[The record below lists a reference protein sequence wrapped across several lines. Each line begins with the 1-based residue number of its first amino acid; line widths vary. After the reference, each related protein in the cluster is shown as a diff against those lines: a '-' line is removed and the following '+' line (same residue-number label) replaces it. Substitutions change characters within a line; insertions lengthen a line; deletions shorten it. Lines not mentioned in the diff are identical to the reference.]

1 MKKKGIFAACLIG
14 LFGVMTGCSES
25 QGDRNAVLE
34 VRLTDAPADYDSV
47 LIDVRDVQI
56 HTAAGDSTAGWKSLQ
71 VNAGIY
77 NLLDFR
83 NGMDTLLATTELPA
97 GHVSQMRL
105 VLGDNNRL
113 LVNGEDHDLGTPSA
127 QQSGLKFNIDADLV
141 GGIVYTIWI
150 DFDAGRSIVKKGN
163 GKYSLKPVIRTFT
176 KAITGAIRG
185 IVSPADASPYVMA
198 VMDGDTTGTY
208 AGDDGKFF
216 LKALPGGTYRVLFD
230 AVDPYADTV
239 INNVL
244 VSTGAVTEMDTVF
257 FQQQ

>member
-1 MKKKGIFAACLIG
+1 MKKKEIFAACLIG
-14 LFGVMTGCSES
+14 LFGVLTSCSES
-25 QGDRNAVLE
+25 QGDRNAILE

-56 HTAAGDSTAGWKSLQ
+56 HTSADDSTGGWKSLE
-71 VNAGIY
+71 VNAGVY

-83 NGMDTLLATTELPA
+83 DGMDTLLATIELPA

-105 VLGDNNRL
+105 VLGDENRL
-113 LVNGEDHDLGTPSA
+113 LVNGEDHDLDTPSA

-141 GGIVYTIWI
+141 GGILYTLWI

-176 KAITGAIRG
+176 KAIAGAISG
-185 IVSPADASPYVMA
+185 VASPADARPYIIA

-208 AGDDGKFF
+208 AGDDGRFF

-230 AVDPYADTV
+230 AVDPYADTL
-239 INNVL
+239 IDDVL